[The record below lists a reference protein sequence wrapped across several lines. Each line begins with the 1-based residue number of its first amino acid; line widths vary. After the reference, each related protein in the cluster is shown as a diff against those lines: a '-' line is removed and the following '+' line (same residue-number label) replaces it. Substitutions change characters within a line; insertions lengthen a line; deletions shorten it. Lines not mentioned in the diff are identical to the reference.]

1 MRKVQA
7 EKCIEAAKILAK
19 EKPLTVDEKIRALGS
34 LRDEPQPGQVLYWPN
49 SDGIDVPM
57 DPYGLWVSVARNSR

>member
-19 EKPLTVDEKIRALGS
+19 EKPLTIDEKIRALGS
-34 LRDEPQPGQVLYWPN
+34 LRDEPKAGQVLYWPN

-57 DPYGLWVSVARNSR
+57 DPHGFWGSIVHNWR

>member
-19 EKPLTVDEKIRALGS
+19 EKPLTIDDKATQSS
-34 LRDEPQPGQVLYWPN
+34 LDRSTNKTRQ
-49 SDGIDVPM
+49 
-57 DPYGLWVSVARNSR
+57 